1 MLFQLHVIFQE
12 ILWRSK
18 VTFTIL
24 TATQYIKKSSSYVNP
39 PPPADSLLHYEDHPS
54 LLGVIHLLV
63 SNHTIVAGFLLVLQ

>member
-24 TATQYIKKSSSYVNP
+24 TATQYIKKSSSYVK

>member
-1 MLFQLHVIFQE
+1 MEVQSNIHHINCHTIYQE
-12 ILWRSK
+12 ELL
-18 VTFTIL
+18 VCQT
-24 TATQYIKKSSSYVNP
+24 